1 MKHFYR
7 NKLNKAY
14 FAHDVACSDNKDL
27 AKGTIS
33 DKILKD
39 RAYKIARNGGYDRY
53 QRVLASMVCKFF
65 DKKTELGASVNEQLA
80 EELHKPVIK

>member
-1 MKHFYR
+1 MLVGHSLSIVKEFKKFRETSNLKHFYR

-14 FAHDVACSDNKDL
+14 FAPDAACSDNKDL

-39 RAYKIARNGGYDRY
+39 RVYKISRNGGYDRY
-53 QRVLASMVCKFF
+53 QGALASMV
-65 DKKTELGASVNEQLA
+65 
-80 EELHKPVIK
+80 